1 MNDNSKTKA
10 PPKKEK
16 KKVNTPV
23 NGPEV
28 IGNLVDPPNLTDT
41 SSL

>member
-1 MNDNSKTKA
+1 MMNDNSKTKA
-10 PPKKEK
+10 PPKKE